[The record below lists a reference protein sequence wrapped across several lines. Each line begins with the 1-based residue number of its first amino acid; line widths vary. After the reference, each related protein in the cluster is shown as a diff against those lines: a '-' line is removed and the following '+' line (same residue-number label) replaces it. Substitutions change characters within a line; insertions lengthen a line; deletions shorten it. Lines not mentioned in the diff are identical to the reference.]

1 MVFPC
6 SRILYF
12 CFKSLGLDITS
23 VFLNP
28 FKMAA
33 TYLFLWFPLLSK
45 NPRLI
50 PSDTLCIEKVWS
62 INSNK
67 MSFWIGNLLEVDS
80 FDFYIEDIFTKLFNL
95 LIGINPRSLPR
106 EMNTFFFT
114 RASSCTIYITTQQKE
129 RFLWN
134 RTNDVERRAPS
145 FLYKM
150 VDVIHSGSCLSS
162 RTLLSTTSFQTK
174 FYHNIPLI

>member
-1 MVFPC
+1 MIHFVSKKFDQQNVLLNWKLAR
-6 SRILYF
+6 SGFFRFLYRRY
-12 CFKSLGLDITS
+12 I
-23 VFLNP
+23 
-28 FKMAA
+28 
-33 TYLFLWFPLLSK
+33 Y
-45 NPRLI
+45 
-50 PSDTLCIEKVWS
+50 
-62 INSNK
+62 
-67 MSFWIGNLLEVDS
+67 EVVQ
-80 FDFYIEDIFTKLFNL
+80 FIDF
-95 LIGINPRSLPR
+95 NPRSLPR

-150 VDVIHSGSCLSS
+150 VDVRIHSGSCLSS

>member
-6 SRILYF
+6 SRILILYL

-33 TYLFLWFPLLSK
+33 TYLFLWFPFIKESCG
-45 NPRLI
+45 RLI
-50 PSDTLCIEKVWS
+50 PSGTLCIEKVWS
-62 INSNK
+62 IPCPFELEICSK
-67 MSFWIGNLLEVDS
+67 WILSISMIYL
-80 FDFYIEDIFTKLFNL
+80 
-95 LIGINPRSLPR
+95 RSCSIYWLALTLDPCPEKR
-106 EMNTFFFT
+106 MNTFFFT
-114 RASSCTIYITTQQKE
+114 RASSCTIYITTQE

-134 RTNDVERRAPS
+134 RTNNDVERRAPS

-150 VDVIHSGSCLSS
+150 VDVRIHSGSCLSS